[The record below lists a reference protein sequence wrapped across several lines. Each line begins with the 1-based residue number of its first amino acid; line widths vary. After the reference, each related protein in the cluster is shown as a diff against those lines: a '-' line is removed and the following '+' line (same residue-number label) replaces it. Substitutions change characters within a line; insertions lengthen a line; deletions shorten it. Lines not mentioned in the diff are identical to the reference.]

1 MNHQAAF
8 TQFFSELEDPR
19 QTTKIAYPF
28 FDVVFLTV
36 CAAIGG
42 AQGWEDIELFG
53 EAHLEWFQRNGL
65 FHNGLP
71 VHDTIARIISRIQ
84 PEQFQNAFVRWM
96 QATSERT
103 DGELIAI
110 DGKTLR
116 SSYDRDSRQS
126 TIHMVSAFAA
136 QNRLVLGQVK
146 TDAKSNEIT
155 AIPELLALLDIKGCL
170 VSIDAMGCQ
179 TEIASAIVKGG
190 GNYLLAVKGNQ
201 PTLHNAVR
209 AALAESTQKP
219 LSEETLSIE
228 KMHGRIDGREY
239 HVLPAGAL
247 SEQFPEWK
255 SLKTVGVAISYR
267 IENMEKFSME
277 YRYYISS
284 AELTPEQ
291 FASAVRGHWAIENS
305 LHWVLDVVMNED
317 ACQIYRGDAPQI
329 LACARHMAQNMLRAE
344 TSRKASLRKKQ
355 QFAGMSSPYLEKVL
369 DAGLAELASI

>member
-8 TQFFSELEDPR
+8 TQFFFDLEDPR
-19 QTTKIAYPF
+19 QATKIAYPF

-42 AQGWEDIELFG
+42 AHGWEDIELFG
-53 EAHLEWFQRNGL
+53 EAHLEWLQRNGL
-65 FHNGLP
+65 FLKGLP

-136 QNRLVLGQVK
+136 HNRLVLSQVK

-155 AIPELLALLDIKGCL
+155 AIPELLAILDVKGCL

-179 TEIASAIVKGG
+179 TAIASNIIKGG
-190 GNYLLAVKGNQ
+190 GDYLLAVKGNQ
-201 PTLHNAVR
+201 PTLHHAVQ
-209 AALAESTQKP
+209 AALDESTKKP
-219 LSEETLSIE
+219 LSEETLSVE
-228 KMHGRIDGREY
+228 KKHGRIDGREY

-247 SEQFPEWK
+247 IAQFPEWEALK
-255 SLKTVGVAISYR
+255 SIGVAISYR
-267 IENMEKFSME
+267 IENKKKFSME

-284 AELTPEQ
+284 AALTSEQ

-369 DAGLAELASI
+369 DAGLAELKSI

>member
-1 MNHQAAF
+1 MNHHAAF
-8 TQFFSELEDPR
+8 TQFFSELKDPR
-19 QTTKIAYPF
+19 QVAKIEYPF

-65 FHNGLP
+65 FPNGLP

-155 AIPELLALLDIKGCL
+155 AIPELLAILDVKGCL

-179 TEIASAIVKGG
+179 TAIASTIVKGG
-190 GNYLLAVKGNQ
+190 GDYLLAVKGNQ
-201 PTLHNAVR
+201 PSLHSAVR
-209 AALAESTQKP
+209 AALVESMNKP
-219 LSEETLSIE
+219 LTEETVSIE
-228 KMHGRIDGREY
+228 KQHGRIDGREY

-247 SEQFPEWK
+247 AEQFPEWK
-255 SLKTVGVAISYR
+255 NLKSVGVAISYR
-267 IENMEKFSME
+267 IEKMKKISME

-291 FASAVRGHWAIENS
+291 FSSAVRGHWAIENS

-317 ACQIYRGDAPQI
+317 ACQIYRGDSPQI
-329 LACARHMAQNMLRAE
+329 LACTRHMAQNMLRAE

-369 DAGLAELASI
+369 DAGLAKLTSI

>member
-1 MNHQAAF
+1 MTHHAAF
-8 TQFFSELEDPR
+8 TQFFSELDDPR
-19 QTTKIAYPF
+19 QAGKIAYPF

-53 EAHLEWFQRNGL
+53 EAHLEWLQRNGL
-65 FHNGLP
+65 FSNGLP

-116 SSYDRDSRQS
+116 SSYDRNSRQS

-209 AALAESTQKP
+209 AALAESTQRP

-247 SEQFPEWK
+247 AEQFPEWK
-255 SLKTVGVAISYR
+255 ALKSIGVAISYR

-344 TSRKASLRKKQ
+344 SSRKASLRKKQ

-369 DAGLAELASI
+369 DAGLAQLASI

>member
-8 TQFFSELEDPR
+8 TQFFFDLEDPR
-19 QTTKIAYPF
+19 QATKIAYPF

-42 AQGWEDIELFG
+42 AHGWEDIELFG
-53 EAHLEWFQRNGL
+53 EAHLEWLQRNGL
-65 FHNGLP
+65 FLKGLP

-136 QNRLVLGQVK
+136 KNRLVLGQVK

-179 TEIASAIVKGG
+179 TEIASTIVKGG
-190 GNYLLAVKGNQ
+190 GDYLLAVKGNQ

-209 AALAESTQKP
+209 AALVESTKKP

-228 KMHGRIDGREY
+228 KEHGRIDGREY

-247 SEQFPEWK
+247 AEQFPEWK
-255 SLKTVGVAISYR
+255 NLKSVGVAISYR
-267 IENMEKFSME
+267 IEKMKKISME

-284 AELTPEQ
+284 AELISEQ
-291 FASAVRGHWAIENS
+291 FASAVRGHWAIES
-305 LHWVLDVVMNED
+305 V
-317 ACQIYRGDAPQI
+317 PQ
-329 LACARHMAQNMLRAE
+329 AH
-344 TSRKASLRKKQ
+344 K
-355 QFAGMSSPYLEKVL
+355 FA
-369 DAGLAELASI
+369 A

>member
-136 QNRLVLGQVK
+136 ENRLVLGQVK
-146 TDAKSNEIT
+146 TDEKSNEIT

-179 TEIASAIVKGG
+179 TGIASTIVKGG
-190 GNYLLAVKGNQ
+190 GDYLLAVKGNQ

-209 AALAESTQKP
+209 AALAESTKKP
-219 LSEETLSIE
+219 LSEETLSVE
-228 KMHGRIDGREY
+228 KEHGRIDGREY

>member
-1 MNHQAAF
+1 MNHHAAF

-19 QTTKIAYPF
+19 QTTKIEYPF

-53 EAHLEWFQRNGL
+53 EAHLEWLQRNGL
-65 FHNGLP
+65 FSNGLP

-116 SSYDRDSRQS
+116 SSYDRNSRQS

-209 AALAESTQKP
+209 AALAESTQRP

-255 SLKTVGVAISYR
+255 ALKTVGVAISYR
-267 IENMEKFSME
+267 IENMKKFSME

-284 AELTPEQ
+284 GELTPEQ

-369 DAGLAELASI
+369 TAGLAKLTAI

>member
-1 MNHQAAF
+1 MTHHAAF
-8 TQFFSELEDPR
+8 TQFFSELDDPR
-19 QTTKIAYPF
+19 QAGKIAYPF

-53 EAHLEWFQRNGL
+53 EAHLEWLQRNGL
-65 FHNGLP
+65 FSNGLP

-84 PEQFQNAFVRWM
+84 PEQFQNVFVRWM

-116 SSYDRDSRQS
+116 SSYDRNSRQS

-209 AALAESTQKP
+209 AALAESTQRP

-247 SEQFPEWK
+247 AEQFPEWK
-255 SLKTVGVAISYR
+255 ALKSIGVAISYR

-344 TSRKASLRKKQ
+344 SSRKASLRKKQ

-369 DAGLAELASI
+369 DAGLAQLASI